1 MPSGATTL
9 LTLLVGTVTL
19 TTGRTTILQDVVH
32 LVNFAVFPPLSAMP
46 WAAGAWAPPGRA
58 GRHQGRFRP
67 PMADSPRA
75 RTRDAPTHR
84 R

>member
-46 WAAGAWAPPGRA
+46 
-58 GRHQGRFRP
+58 
-67 PMADSPRA
+67 
-75 RTRDAPTHR
+75 
-84 R
+84 